1 MTMHNK
7 SAFFFSC
14 QIDKLGHKLTMQP
27 FLGACALVLDIL
39 ALDILDLDILGPGRP
54 TLFVC
59 VHELRVIKKIFFFK
73 SGKY

>member
-7 SAFFFSC
+7 SVFFFFSC
-14 QIDKLGHKLTMQP
+14 QIDKLGHAQTDHP

-39 ALDILDLDILGPGRP
+39 ALDILDSDILGPSRP

-59 VHELRVIKKIFFFK
+59 VDELRVIKKNLFL